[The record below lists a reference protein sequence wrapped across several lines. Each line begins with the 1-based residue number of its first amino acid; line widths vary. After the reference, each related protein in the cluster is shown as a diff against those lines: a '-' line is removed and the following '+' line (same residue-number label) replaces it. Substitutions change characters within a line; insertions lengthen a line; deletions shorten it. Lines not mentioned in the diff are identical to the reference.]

1 MFGFPL
7 FNKVLGGIKAFEQWS
22 IDDIS
27 VLLAFG
33 SIALALVYKID
44 VNEFINN
51 VVAGAKKALKPAVL
65 IILTY
70 LVLVIISYHPIVL
83 TIIKPLLNS
92 KFNVLTM
99 GLSALI
105 SNVFNVDLYY
115 SASTTLP
122 YVTSLI
128 TDKGIYSSIALVWQA
143 LHGFATLVGPT
154 SIVLIAI
161 LSYLDIPYGKWLKSN
176 WKTIVGIL
184 ALIFLVLMAIVVFA

>member
-1 MFGFPL
+1 
-7 FNKVLGGIKAFEQWS
+7 
-22 IDDIS
+22 
-27 VLLAFG
+27 
-33 SIALALVYKID
+33 
-44 VNEFINN
+44 
-51 VVAGAKKALKPAVL
+51 
-65 IILTY
+65 
-70 LVLVIISYHPIVL
+70 
-83 TIIKPLLNS
+83 
-92 KFNVLTM
+92 M

-128 TDKGIYSSIALVWQA
+128 TDKSIYSSIALVWQA